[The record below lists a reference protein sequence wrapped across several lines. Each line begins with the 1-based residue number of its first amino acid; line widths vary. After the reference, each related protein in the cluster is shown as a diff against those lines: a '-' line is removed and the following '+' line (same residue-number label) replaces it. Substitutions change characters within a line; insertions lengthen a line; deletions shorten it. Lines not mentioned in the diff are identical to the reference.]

1 MTGVQT
7 CALPICDLNPVAVL
21 INKAMIEIPPKFAGK
36 PPINPESRQNKELF
50 QKVWAGAQG
59 LAEDIHYYGKWM
71 RDEAEKRIGYL
82 YPKVEITEEMA
93 RDRSDLKSL
102 IGQKLTVIAWIW
114 ARTVKSPDPAFAK
127 IDVPL
132 VSTFMLAKK
141 TDKQAY
147 VEPIF
152 DGKNYRFI
160 VKIGE
165 PKNKEAVE
173 NGTKLARANFRC
185 LMSGAPISGDY
196 IKTEGNAGRMNKRL
210 MAIVAEGERGRV
222 YLSPIPEIEAIENK
236 SVPIWK
242 PEIEICGTTQYLGM
256 KPYGM
261 SKFSDIFT
269 SRQLVALTAF
279 SDLVQEAHE
288 LVKRDALSNG
298 FKNEGSSFNTGG
310 TGAVA
315 YADAVTLYLAF
326 AVDRMAMSGNS
337 LVRWNSVG
345 EKAQHCFGRQ
355 ALPMVWD
362 FGEPNFLAKAT
373 GSIDAA
379 VFYSSDP
386 LNWLNLKTTG
396 ISKQEDASTQQTSQG
411 KIVST
416 DPPYYDNVPYADL
429 SDFFYVWLRRS
440 LKPIFPS
447 LFTTLAVP
455 KTEELVAFAYRH
467 KNKDVAKVFF
477 LDGMT
482 RAMHCLSKQAHPA
495 FPVTIYYAFKQSE
508 TESDGTASTGWETFL
523 ESVIQAGFS
532 ITGTWPIRTEM
543 KTRQRAM
550 DTNALASSIVL
561 VCRSRSINAL
571 TITRREFISKLKSE
585 LPSALA
591 YLQRGNIAPVDLEQ
605 AAIGPGMAI
614 YTSYEKVIDAE
625 GNSLSVRDALRL
637 INQTLYEVL
646 TEQEGDFD
654 SDTRWALVWFEQFGF
669 SEGDYGV
676 AEQLSKSKGTSV
688 EGMVSAGILNSKSG
702 KVRLFKPSELP
713 ADWEPEKDR
722 RLTVWEMTHQL
733 IRSLEAGGENP
744 AAELVVKIGSK
755 SEIARELAYRLY
767 TVCERKKRST
777 EAGYYNGL
785 VLSWPEILR
794 LAQEQAKVQPRQ
806 GQMI

>member
-1 MTGVQT
+1 
-7 CALPICDLNPVAVL
+7 
-21 INKAMIEIPPKFAGK
+21 
-36 PPINPESRQNKELF
+36 
-50 QKVWAGAQG
+50 
-59 LAEDIHYYGKWM
+59 
-71 RDEAEKRIGYL
+71 
-82 YPKVEITEEMA
+82 
-93 RDRSDLKSL
+93 
-102 IGQKLTVIAWIW
+102 
-114 ARTVKSPDPAFAK
+114 
-127 IDVPL
+127 
-132 VSTFMLAKK
+132 
-141 TDKQAY
+141 
-147 VEPIF
+147 
-152 DGKNYRFI
+152 
-160 VKIGE
+160 
-165 PKNKEAVE
+165 
-173 NGTKLARANFRC
+173 
-185 LMSGAPISGDY
+185 
-196 IKTEGNAGRMNKRL
+196 
-210 MAIVAEGERGRV
+210 
-222 YLSPIPEIEAIENK
+222 
-236 SVPIWK
+236 
-242 PEIEICGTTQYLGM
+242 
-256 KPYGM
+256 
-261 SKFSDIFT
+261 
-269 SRQLVALTAF
+269 
-279 SDLVQEAHE
+279 
-288 LVKRDALSNG
+288 
-298 FKNEGSSFNTGG
+298 
-310 TGAVA
+310 
-315 YADAVTLYLAF
+315 
-326 AVDRMAMSGNS
+326 
-337 LVRWNSVG
+337 
-345 EKAQHCFGRQ
+345 
-355 ALPMVWD
+355 
-362 FGEPNFLAKAT
+362 
-373 GSIDAA
+373 
-379 VFYSSDP
+379 
-386 LNWLNLKTTG
+386 
-396 ISKQEDASTQQTSQG
+396 
-411 KIVST
+411 
-416 DPPYYDNVPYADL
+416 
-429 SDFFYVWLRRS
+429 
-440 LKPIFPS
+440 
-447 LFTTLAVP
+447 
-455 KTEELVAFAYRH
+455 
-467 KNKDVAKVFF
+467 
-477 LDGMT
+477 
-482 RAMHCLSKQAHPA
+482 
-495 FPVTIYYAFKQSE
+495 
-508 TESDGTASTGWETFL
+508 
-523 ESVIQAGFS
+523 
-532 ITGTWPIRTEM
+532 M